1 MGRTSAASQLALW
14 VGRRGRGSA
23 RLAWD
28 GHELLLHVSGLQ
40 VIAAQ
45 GYDRDHLTAAFGLTE
60 GEWFGDA
67 RAAVET
73 GQVSHAEASAVIKR
87 ALAENLREFAD
98 AANAEVSFDGELAFE
113 PHGLTISY
121 PHLVV
126 ELVLGPGGEEL
137 IEAFLPSPDSVLRRL
152 PDFPRR
158 VGALGL
164 TDEGLAV
171 LAKINDQRTA
181 TEIAERS
188 PHGKEMALRLLAAAA
203 GAGLAEATS
212 PMAEVALA
220 GTPAP
225 EFLLD
230 ARPRLWPWL
239 VGAVVLVVAV
249 ILLFGKPW
257 AGGEPA
263 AGSGPWSIA
272 VDGGCQPPE
281 VERLYRRKDQDSK
294 NLQVVPFGRGDE
306 QCRRLVWGRF
316 ASRETAERAIP
327 TLPNGLVAR
336 GFAPHVVKVEN
347 GPT

>member
-14 VGRRGRGSA
+14 VGRRGRGAA
-23 RLAWD
+23 RLRWN
-28 GHELLLHVSGLQ
+28 GHDLVLHVSGLQ
-40 VIAAQ
+40 IIAAE

-67 RAAVET
+67 RAAVEA
-73 GQVSHAEASAVIKR
+73 GQVSQAEATAVIKR
-87 ALAENLREFAD
+87 ALAENLREFAC
-98 AANAEVSFDGELAFE
+98 AADAEVSFDGELAFE
-113 PHGLTISY
+113 PRGLTISY
-121 PHLVV
+121 PHLIV
-126 ELVLGPGGEEL
+126 ELVLGSGGEEL
-137 IEAFLPSPDSVLRRL
+137 VEGFLPSPDAVLRRL

-171 LAKINDQRTA
+171 LAKINDQRNA

-212 PMAEVALA
+212 PMAEVALD

-225 EFLLD
+225 ELLLD
-230 ARPRLWPWL
+230 TRPRVWPWL
-239 VGAVVLVVAV
+239 VGAVVLVIAV
-249 ILLFGKPW
+249 ILVFGKSW
-257 AGGEPA
+257 TGNEPV

-306 QCRRLVWGRF
+306 QCRRLVWGHYP
-316 ASRETAERAIP
+316 SRELAEKAIA
-327 TLPNGLVAR
+327 TLPNGVVAR
-336 GFAPHVVKVEN
+336 GFAPHVVKVE
-347 GPT
+347 TSSS